1 MQIISGGQTGVDRA
15 ALDAAIELGIELG
28 IDLGIDHGGWVPLGR
43 IAEDGVIAS
52 QYQMQETPSFDLAQ
66 RTEWNVRDADATLII
81 SRGELTGG
89 SALTQQIANQ
99 YNRPSLHIDLVSL
112 SIPDAT
118 SLLQRWLSGFA
129 CKTLNVAGPRA
140 SKDPEIYLLAK
151 LLLQQTLLLLIDSSK
166 KG

>member
-15 ALDAAIELGIELG
+15 ALDAAIELGI
-28 IDLGIDHGGWVPLGR
+28 DHGGWVPLGR

-52 QYQMQETPSFDLAQ
+52 PYQIQETPSFDVAQ
-66 RTEWNVRDADATLII
+66 RTEWNVRDSDATLII
-81 SRGELTGG
+81 SRGELAGG

-99 YNRPSLHIDLVSL
+99 YERPSLHIDLAVL

-118 SLLQRWLSGFA
+118 SLLQQWLSGFD

-140 SKDPEIYLLAK
+140 SEDPEIYLLAK
-151 LLLQQTLLLLIDSSK
+151 LLLKQTLLLLIDSSK